1 MLPGGR
7 VNYSESSKD
16 AIKREIL
23 KGLEINSEYNLICI
37 EENFLLNK
45 KTLKY
50 KIYLSYWN

>member
-50 KIYLSYWN
+50 KIYLSY